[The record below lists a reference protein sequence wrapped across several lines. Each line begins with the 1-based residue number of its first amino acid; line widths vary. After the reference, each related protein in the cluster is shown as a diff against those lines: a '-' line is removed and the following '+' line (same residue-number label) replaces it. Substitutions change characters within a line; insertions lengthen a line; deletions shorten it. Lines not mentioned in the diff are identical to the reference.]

1 MKGNEE
7 MDLENE
13 DKLTKEYLKG
23 FFTGLSIAVVFIVS
37 FVIIMHFRINS
48 IVNNMYGNKELKASA
63 ASFDSKEFD
72 EKLNKVKKCIA
83 TYYLNETDE
92 SVLVDGAFK
101 GIMQALDDP
110 YSVYYTADEYES
122 VTKSTDGEYDG
133 IGVVITE
140 DDDGNIVVKG
150 VYDDTPAKKA
160 GILEND
166 ILLKVNDEDFSG
178 KTSSDI
184 VAYIKSIE
192 EGEFTV
198 TLRRGKD
205 VMDVSV
211 YKETIEKPTVESE
224 MLEGN
229 IGYIKLSEFDG
240 VSTNQFSAALNELK
254 ESGMRSLIIDL
265 RNNPGGRLDVVCE
278 LLDLF
283 VEKDKT
289 LVYTKD
295 KNGDGE
301 KHYAKYDATV
311 KDIPICVLVNENSA
325 SASEVFTGVMK
336 DYGVGTIIGK
346 KTFGKGIVQQ
356 IMDLHDGSAIKLTVS
371 KYYLPNDENIHG
383 EGISP
388 DIEVADDENTA
399 DIDEQL
405 DKAIEYITGR

>member
-1 MKGNEE
+1 ME
-7 MDLENE
+7 LENE
-13 DKLTKEYLKG
+13 DKLAKEYFKG
-23 FFTGLSIAVVFIVS
+23 FITGLSVAIVFIVA

-48 IVNNMYGNKELKASA
+48 IVNHLYGDKELTASA
-63 ASFDSKEFD
+63 VSFDSKEFD
-72 EKLNKVKKCIA
+72 DKLDKVKKCIA
-83 TYYLNETDE
+83 TYFLDETDE
-92 SVLVDGAFK
+92 SLLVDGAFK
-101 GIMQALDDP
+101 GIMEALEDP

-122 VTKSTDGEYDG
+122 VSKSTEGEYDG
-133 IGVVITE
+133 IGVAISE
-140 DDDGNIVVKG
+140 DDEGNIVVKD
-150 VYDDTPAKKA
+150 VYDDTPAEKA

-184 VAYIKSIE
+184 VSYIKSIE
-192 EGEFTV
+192 SKEFTV
-198 TLRRGKD
+198 TLRRGEEE
-205 VMDVSV
+205 MEVSI

-224 MLEGN
+224 MLEDN

-240 VSTNQFSAALNELK
+240 VSTNQFSAALNDLRD
-254 ESGMRSLIIDL
+254 SGMNSLIIDL
-265 RNNPGGRLDVVCE
+265 RNNPGGRLDVVCD

-283 VEKDKT
+283 IAKDKL

-295 KNGDGE
+295 KNGEGE

-311 KDIPICVLVNENSA
+311 TDIPICVLVNEKSA

-336 DYGVGTIIGK
+336 DYEAATIIGK

-356 IMDLHDGSAIKLTVS
+356 IVDLKDGSAIKLTVS

-388 DIEVADDENTA
+388 DIEVENDENTA
-399 DIDEQL
+399 DADEQL
-405 DKAIEYITGR
+405 EKAIEYIKNEN